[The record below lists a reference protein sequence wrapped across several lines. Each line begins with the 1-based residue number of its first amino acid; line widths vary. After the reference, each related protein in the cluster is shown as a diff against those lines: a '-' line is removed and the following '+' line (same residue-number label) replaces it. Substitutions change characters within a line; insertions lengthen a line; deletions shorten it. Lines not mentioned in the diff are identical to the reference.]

1 MTNQFKGG
9 WCVQVRFGKIILE
22 WSNSTSKHSLLGAG
36 MSTSLEAGR
45 WLWVPGAVGWGSVSP
60 VRLCSAPAAEVAAD
74 LPLSSHLWSLISPK
88 PCHVSPT
95 LCRCI
100 KVTELQRARF
110 PITTAFRTDFITRK
124 PAVYWWHLCNKFG
137 NSWAAKGSAVFNLH
151 LSKVHHCLVQ

>member
-22 WSNSTSKHSLLGAG
+22 WSNSSSKHSLLGAG
-36 MSTSLEAGR
+36 MSTSLEASR
-45 WLWVPGAVGWGSVSP
+45 WLWVLGAVGWGSVSP

-110 PITTAFRTDFITRK
+110 SITTAFRTDF
-124 PAVYWWHLCNKFG
+124 YHLQTCFLLMTSFKEFG
-137 NSWAAKGSAVFNLH
+137 NSWAAKGSAGFNLD